1 MHNPVNTI
9 RFQRPAAVEL
19 MEFLDTLRNICKPLD
34 RSGVSFALIG
44 GLALAM
50 RGVQRATVDVDF
62 LISADDLGAAERLLA
77 RAGYER
83 RYRSE
88 NVSHYRAPDP
98 DGGRIDI
105 LHAFRAHARGML
117 QRATRIDVGDDL
129 SLPVAAVEDLIGLKI
144 QAAFNDP
151 SRAQADWQDIRRLLE
166 AAAHRGEE
174 PDWSLIA
181 DYLDVFEQSERID
194 VLRGWHGKTD

>member
-1 MHNPVNTI
+1 VHNPVNPI
-9 RFQRPAAVEL
+9 RFRLPAAVEL

-34 RSGVSFALIG
+34 RGGVSFALIG

-50 RGVQRATVDVDF
+50 RGV
-62 LISADDLGAAERLLA
+62 
-77 RAGYER
+77 
-83 RYRSE
+83 
-88 NVSHYRAPDP
+88 
-98 DGGRIDI
+98 
-105 LHAFRAHARGML
+105 

-151 SRAQADWQDIRRLLE
+151 SRAQADWLDIRRLLE

-181 DYLDVFEQSERID
+181 DYLEVFEQSERID
-194 VLRGWHGKTD
+194 DLRGWHGKTD